1 MSDRPTAG
9 NTPQPMTPP
18 SAVQQ
23 PLLPDVIGKYKI
35 LSLVG
40 RGSMGTVF
48 KAHDPDL
55 DRFVALKTIAR
66 RPSDQ
71 SEEDLLSRFQ
81 EEARSAARLN
91 HPRIVTVFDFGDFDG
106 ELFLVMEL
114 LEGSDLAAIIRRR
127 TLTSFEI
134 KLELA
139 EQIAD
144 GVAFAHSQGLV
155 HRDLKPGNIHLA
167 PDGQCKILDFGL
179 ARTLGRQQGPVGWI
193 EGTPQYMS
201 PEQVRGHA
209 IDVRSD
215 IFSMGCIFYEIFTNR
230 RAFPADSV
238 HSAMFQVLERNPEP
252 VRTIDSTL
260 PKVLELVICKAMAKK
275 PEERFPDGT
284 ELRQALA
291 WVRKVAGGQA
301 SESQAIATLEMTEIA
316 GPGSSIHQLMGDLNQ
331 GLAATASTAVSP
343 ISSTITEPGSVS
355 GSYIAPKVDR
365 ARITFVSEPGGGE
378 RLLEIQ
384 QPGDRSL
391 LHLAVE
397 NNINIFHECGGNARC
412 STCRVR
418 VVSGPSGLTPR
429 TQPEKKLAARLGWG
443 DDIRLACQA
452 RILGDVAVHRLI
464 RDAEDFG
471 LLHFETQAAPP
482 REAALAMLV
491 CGIQNFAD
499 FLRRAEPYDIVHILN
514 RYFLQIGEPVIT
526 EGGTIERYLG
536 EGLVAHFGHQGGSAQ
551 EKCVKAVR
559 AGLNMIARMK
569 DFNRY
574 LRSHFNAEFRFGVG
588 LHFGRVIVGHVGHP
602 SLMHTTT
609 IGNAT
614 GMAAFLGALKRS
626 EVGPI
631 LATEDLVNVIEGEIN
646 TGQVIHE
653 QGPEGRELSGYEIVD
668 FVTPNAVAMV
678 QEMFLAV
685 RQIPQEASELFYR
698 LLFEIDPTARAL
710 FDGLDMAVQG
720 EKLMTMLITL
730 VDNLHHLE
738 GIRSVA
744 EELGERHRGYGVRLQ
759 HYDSVEQ
766 AILETFRQ
774 LLEEDFTVDLRLAWS
789 QVYNQMV
796 KIMIEGATLEE
807 NQLPGDGGSS
817 DDGFYGTSADGI

>member
-1 MSDRPTAG
+1 MSGT
-9 NTPQPMTPP
+9 P
-18 SAVQQ
+18 SAGDAQAQPVAQQ
-23 PLLPDVIGKYKI
+23 SLPEFIGKYRI

-40 RGSMGTVF
+40 RGSMGTVY

-55 DRFVALKTIAR
+55 DRFVAVKTIAR
-66 RPSDQ
+66 KAEASD
-71 SEEDLLSRFQ
+71 EENVVSRFQ
-81 EEARSAARLN
+81 DEARSAARLS
-91 HPRIVTVFDFGDFDG
+91 HRRIVTVFDFGEQDGDF
-106 ELFLVMEL
+106 FLVMEL

-127 TLTSFEI
+127 TMTNFEV
-134 KLELA
+134 KLDLA

-144 GVAFAHSQGLV
+144 GVAFAHSQGMV
-155 HRDLKPGNIHLA
+155 HRDLKPGNIHISH
-167 PDGQCKILDFGL
+167 DGQSKILDFGL
-179 ARTLGRQQGPVGWI
+179 ARTMGRQQGPVGWI

-209 IDVRSD
+209 VDVRSD
-215 IFSMGCIFYEIFTNR
+215 IFSLGCILYEIFTFR
-230 RAFPADSV
+230 RCFPADSV

-260 PKVLELVICKAMAKK
+260 PKVLELVIIKAMAKK
-275 PEERFPDGT
+275 PEERFDDAA

-316 GPGSSIHQLMGDLNQ
+316 GPGSSIHHLSGSIND
-331 GLAATASTAVSP
+331 GLIATASTSAGA
-343 ISSTITEPGSVS
+343 IASTITEPGTLS
-355 GSYIAPKVDR
+355 GSFIAPLVED
-365 ARITFVSEPGGGE
+365 ARLTFVNEPGGGE
-378 RLLEIQ
+378 RILELRH
-384 QPGDRSL
+384 PGDRSL
-391 LHLAVE
+391 LQLAAE
-397 NNINIFHECGGNARC
+397 NNVNIFHECGGTARC

-452 RILGDVAVHRLI
+452 QVIGDVAIHRLI

-471 LLHFETQAAPP
+471 LLHFESKAAPP
-482 REAALAMLV
+482 SEAAVAMLV

-574 LRSHFNAEFRFGVG
+574 VRSHFNAEFRFGIG

-602 SLMHTTT
+602 SQMHTTT

-614 GMAAFLGALKRS
+614 AMSSWLGALKRS

-653 QGPEGRELSGYEIVD
+653 QGPEGRETTAYEIVD
-668 FVTPNAVAMV
+668 FVTPNAVLMV
-678 QEMFLAV
+678 QRMFDSV
-685 RQIPQEASELFYR
+685 RQIPQEAAELFYR
-698 LLFEIDPTARAL
+698 LLFEIDPSARIL
-710 FDGLDMAVQG
+710 FDNVDMVEQG
-720 EKLMTMLITL
+720 EKLMTMMVTL
-730 VDNLHHLE
+730 VDNLDLI
-738 GIRSVA
+738 GDVRKVA
-744 EELGERHRGYGVRLQ
+744 EELGARHRGYGVRLQ

-766 AILETFRQ
+766 ALLETFRQ
-774 LLEEDFTVDLRLAWS
+774 LLGEAFTVDLRLAWS
-789 QVYNQMV
+789 QIYNQMV
-796 KIMIEGATLEE
+796 GIMIEGATLEE
-807 NQLPGDGGSS
+807 NQIPGDTYNQDGLGGV
-817 DDGFYGTSADGI
+817 SADGI